1 MRASNAVVRQ
11 LPLSCGRPG
20 VTSFTT
26 ARAILLQ
33 NQRELEQRAPTSILD
48 EEEERKP
55 RLSGGLYAMDGSGRL
70 VERAQEPEEEDL
82 RAAILRGAMQEQ
94 ARVQRVRDGV
104 QSGKEESSSGKFVSA
119 KRWAQGSKKE
129 SETPITAFCRRE
141 GVMVESREKEGT
153 KAIPREKERVK
164 VESREKE
171 RVKAESREKTRA
183 IAERKETERVK
194 AEPKDKNETPPSRK
208 RPSMSEEVIPATEN
222 DTQSTLFT
230 DLTHRIVKVLVEKV
244 QQDIAALPSREDVS
258 GKQRVKCINALA
270 AKYEASLKGYI
281 PQRWVH
287 CVALQQARLQEHTII
302 QPLCDVKEKQQDIRS
317 LFGKKKESTCVSP
330 VLKKYKAKYTEIYST
345 LMECIKEGRLPP
357 FLPLFRIDGDAKVK
371 NLLLMS
377 KCRLSLAP
385 FFSPE
390 MMTAIVRHEVKVIT
404 QRTPKDEKK
413 EEFVKSIHAQIEKAI
428 SKKQPF
434 LLRDVHE

>member
-48 EEEERKP
+48 EEVERKP

-104 QSGKEESSSGKFVSA
+104 QSGREESSSAKFVSA

-171 RVKAESREKTRA
+171 GVKTESKEK
-183 IAERKETERVK
+183 ERVK
-194 AEPKDKNETPPSRK
+194 AEPRDKNETPPSRK

-287 CVALQQARLQEHTII
+287 CVALQQARLQEHAII

-357 FLPLFRIDGDAKVK
+357 FLPLFSIDGDAKVK

>member
-1 MRASNAVVRQ
+1 MVRQ

-48 EEEERKP
+48 EEVERKP

-104 QSGKEESSSGKFVSA
+104 QSGREESSSAKFVSA

-153 KAIPREKERVK
+153 KTILREK
-164 VESREKE
+164 
-171 RVKAESREKTRA
+171 AGA

-194 AEPKDKNETPPSRK
+194 VESREKAGAIAERKETERVNTEPKDKNETPPSRK

-230 DLTHRIVKVLVEKV
+230 DFTHRIVKVLVEKV

-287 CVALQQARLQEHTII
+287 CVALQQARLQEHAII

-357 FLPLFRIDGDAKVK
+357 FLPLFSIDGDAKVK

>member
-1 MRASNAVVRQ
+1 MRVSNAVVRQ

-48 EEEERKP
+48 EEVERKP

-82 RAAILRGAMQEQ
+82 RAAILHGAMQEQ

-104 QSGKEESSSGKFVSA
+104 QSGREESSSAKFVSA

-153 KAIPREKERVK
+153 KAILREK
-164 VESREKE
+164 
-171 RVKAESREKTRA
+171 AGA

-194 AEPKDKNETPPSRK
+194 VESREKAGAIAERKETERVNTEPRDKNETPPSRK

-287 CVALQQARLQEHTII
+287 CVALQQARLQEHAII

-357 FLPLFRIDGDAKVK
+357 FLPLFSIDGDAKVK

>member
-48 EEEERKP
+48 EEVERKP

-94 ARVQRVRDGV
+94 ARVQGARDGV
-104 QSGKEESSSGKFVSA
+104 QSGREESSSGKFVSA

-141 GVMVESREKEGT
+141 GVMVESREKGVRAESKEEGIKT
-153 KAIPREKERVK
+153 TLREKGVKSEPREKERD
-164 VESREKE
+164 
-171 RVKAESREKTRA
+171 
-183 IAERKETERVK
+183 K
-194 AEPKDKNETPPSRK
+194 AEPKDKNTNETPPSRK

-230 DLTHRIVKVLVEKV
+230 DFTHRIVKVLVEKV

-270 AKYEASLKGYI
+270 DKYEASLKGYI

-287 CVALQQARLQEHTII
+287 CVALQQARLQEHAII

-345 LMECIKEGRLPP
+345 LMECIREGRLPP
-357 FLPLFRIDGDAKVK
+357 FLPLFSIDGDAKVK

>member
-48 EEEERKP
+48 EEVERKP

-153 KAIPREKERVK
+153 KTILREKAGAIAERK
-164 VESREKE
+164 ETE

-287 CVALQQARLQEHTII
+287 CVALQQARLQEHAII

-317 LFGKKKESTCVSP
+317 LFGKKKESTCMSP

-357 FLPLFRIDGDAKVK
+357 FLPLFSIDGDAKVK

>member
-1 MRASNAVVRQ
+1 MRQ

-48 EEEERKP
+48 EEVERKP

-287 CVALQQARLQEHTII
+287 CVALQQARLQEHAII

-357 FLPLFRIDGDAKVK
+357 FLPLFSIDGDAKVK

-404 QRTPKDEKK
+404 QKTPKDEKK

>member
-1 MRASNAVVRQ
+1 
-11 LPLSCGRPG
+11 
-20 VTSFTT
+20 
-26 ARAILLQ
+26 
-33 NQRELEQRAPTSILD
+33 
-48 EEEERKP
+48 
-55 RLSGGLYAMDGSGRL
+55 MDGSGRL

-104 QSGKEESSSGKFVSA
+104 QSGREESSSAKFVSA

-129 SETPITAFCRRE
+129 SETPITVFCRRE

-153 KAIPREKERVK
+153 KTILREK
-164 VESREKE
+164 
-171 RVKAESREKTRA
+171 AGA
-183 IAERKETERVK
+183 IAERKETERDK
-194 AEPKDKNETPPSRK
+194 AEPKDKNTNETPPSRK

-287 CVALQQARLQEHTII
+287 CVALQQARLQEHAII

-357 FLPLFRIDGDAKVK
+357 FLPLFSIDGDAKVK